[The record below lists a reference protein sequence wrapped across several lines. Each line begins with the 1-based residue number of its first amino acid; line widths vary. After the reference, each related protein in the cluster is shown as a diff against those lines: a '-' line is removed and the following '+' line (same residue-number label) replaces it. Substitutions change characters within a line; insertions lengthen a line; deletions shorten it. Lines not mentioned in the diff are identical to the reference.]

1 MKLKSWYL
9 VVESNQSIYPR
20 KWIAVFQAGF
30 IEVREVYTHPPF
42 SISLFN
48 HDDVRQPI
56 GIVYFSDE
64 ICLKQFSNFLN
75 NDFILLMSEYSFLL
89 PDWGK

>member
-56 GIVYFSDE
+56 WVVHFLDE
-64 ICLKQFSNFLN
+64 ICLKQLSYFLGN
-75 NDFILLMSEYSFLL
+75 GFVPHLSEYLFLL
-89 PDWGK
+89 LNR